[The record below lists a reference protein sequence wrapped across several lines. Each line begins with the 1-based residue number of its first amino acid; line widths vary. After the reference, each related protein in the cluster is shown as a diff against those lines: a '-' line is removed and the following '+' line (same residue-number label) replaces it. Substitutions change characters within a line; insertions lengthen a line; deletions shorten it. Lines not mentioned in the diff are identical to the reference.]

1 MVIILIFGMVLAACA
16 PAATPTAK
24 PPATTAP
31 APAPA
36 PTTAAPAPAPTPAPV
51 TPVAAAPKMGGTLKL
66 WTNGAA
72 AGYDAHMRTSY
83 APVATIPVFNTLVQ
97 FDPSKKETLPST
109 IIGDLAEKWTVSP
122 DGLVYTFNLVKNATW
137 HNGKPFNAD
146 DVVYSINKML
156 DPKRSTIYGNFAGF
170 KDITKLDDYT
180 VRITTD
186 KVNPG
191 FIMNLAHGYSPIY
204 YREGGSVDPK
214 STDWLMGTGPFKFS
228 KLTTGVS
235 IEFVKNQNYFR
246 KDAAGRQLPYLDGVT
261 YQIVTDRN
269 AQVSAVATG
278 RLDMTSC
285 TTGVSSMESVEMYKK
300 ANPNIVFQ
308 KSGGAFSGPGLI
320 FNLKEKGPWQDARVR
335 QAFALVATTEELV
348 TQAYGTTYFMNV
360 ESGALPS
367 AYALPTAEINKML
380 GRDLTPAQRIEKA
393 KKLMADAGYKDGFSM
408 SCLTP
413 SLPESTRQGQFLA
426 DQLKRNLNVDL
437 KLDVKEWGTATS
449 ERNAGRFTST
459 PWQPMTMLGEPN
471 DLMPYYLTGSPLNII
486 GYSNP
491 ELDKLWLQQSTMM
504 DYNQRKAVTQQIE
517 KILLTD
523 LPYLPQ
529 GFMYNVVA
537 LQPYVKGFV
546 LPDGVYMSYM
556 AFERVWLDK

>member
-1 MVIILIFGMVLAACA
+1 MVLILILGVVMAACA
-16 PAATPTAK
+16 PAAAPTTK
-24 PPATTAP
+24 PPTSA
-31 APAPA
+31 APA
-36 PTTAAPAPAPTPAPV
+36 PTTAAPAPTTAAS
-51 TPVAAAPKMGGTLKL
+51 VAGAPKMGGTLKL

-83 APVATIPVFNTLVQ
+83 APVATIPVFNNLVQ
-97 FDPSKKETLPST
+97 FDPTKKETLPSN

-122 DGLVYTFNLVKNATW
+122 DGLTYTFNLVKNATW

-146 DVVYSINKML
+146 DVMYSINKML
-156 DPKRSTIYGNFAGF
+156 DPKRSTIFGNFAGF
-170 KDITKLDDYT
+170 REITKLDDYS
-180 VRITTD
+180 VRISLD
-186 KVNPG
+186 KINPG
-191 FIMNLAHGYSPIY
+191 FLMNLAHGYSPIY
-204 YREGGSVDPK
+204 YRDGGSVDPK

-235 IEFVKNQNYFR
+235 IEFVKNPNYFR
-246 KDAAGRQLPYLDGVT
+246 KDSAGRQLPYLDGVL

-269 AQVSAVATG
+269 AQVASVATG

-285 TTGVSSMESVEMYKK
+285 TTGVSSMESLEMYKQS
-300 ANPNIVFQ
+300 NPNIVFQ
-308 KSGGAFSGPGLI
+308 KSGGAFSGPGMI
-320 FNLKEKGPWQDARVR
+320 FNLKQQGPWQDARVR

-360 ESGALPS
+360 ESGVLPS

-380 GRDLTPAQRIEKA
+380 GRDLPQAQRIEKA
-393 KKLMADAGYKDGFSM
+393 KKLMADAGYKDGFSV
-408 SCLTP
+408 SYLIP
-413 SLPESTRQGQFLA
+413 NLPESTRQAQFQA
-426 DQLKRNLNVDL
+426 DMLKRHLNVEL
-437 KLDVKEWGTATS
+437 KLDVREWGTVTS
-449 ERNAGRFTST
+449 ERNAGRFTAT
-459 PWQPMTMLGEPN
+459 PWQPSTMLGEPN
-471 DLMPYYLTGSPLNII
+471 DLMPYFLSGSQLNLM

-491 ELDKLWLQQSTMM
+491 EADKLWAQQSTML

-523 LPYLPQ
+523 LPFTTQ
-529 GFMYNVVA
+529 GFMYNVIA

-546 LPDGVYMSYM
+546 LPDHVYTSYM